1 MSLVSVVSVIS
12 LCDVVV
18 TVQWIVSRWVVR
30 VPLQVSALVT
40 MSIVSLDDVP
50 VLMDSSYK
58 TDSVVIS
65 LIYIV

>member
-12 LCDVVV
+12 LCGVV
-18 TVQWIVSRWVVR
+18 VQWIVSRWVVR

-65 LIYIV
+65 LIYIL